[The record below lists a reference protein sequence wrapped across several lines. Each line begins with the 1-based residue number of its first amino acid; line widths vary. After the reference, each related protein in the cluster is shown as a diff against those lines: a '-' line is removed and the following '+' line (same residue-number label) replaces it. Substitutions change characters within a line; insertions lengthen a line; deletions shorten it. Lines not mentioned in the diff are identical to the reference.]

1 MSWEW
6 GKRQQTA
13 SDELFRHERHP
24 TPPPPPPQAL
34 RGLRRT
40 GKGTFFLFS
49 WLLRLIGSGHARP
62 GAAGLAS
69 ANALQPELPA
79 WWAAWAR
86 AQGSDAVASPPD
98 GALVRGEDGHQQVR
112 RGLCVRPRVA
122 AGRGPCCEGAR
133 PSCALPGTLR
143 GDAPPGARAVV
154 LLGGGGRPCPA
165 APGCGGAGLAACRS
179 PSTADLF
186 LPCRGRRR
194 DGKRRCGCEQ
204 SFRDCCL
211 NWAVTFRKTAGS
223 FWLSASSYSGLSL

>member
-24 TPPPPPPQAL
+24 TPPPPPQAL

-154 LLGGGGRPCPA
+154 LLGGGGGPARRPRGAEARVWRPA
-165 APGCGGAGLAACRS
+165 AAPQLLTSSCLAGEGDGTESAAV
-179 PSTADLF
+179 A
-186 LPCRGRRR
+186 
-194 DGKRRCGCEQ
+194 
-204 SFRDCCL
+204 
-211 NWAVTFRKTAGS
+211 
-223 FWLSASSYSGLSL
+223 ASKVSETVV